1 MQTNIY
7 IYILF
12 LDLCFEV
19 KILTSETQTFVYP
32 MMIEYFNTNHLPR
45 SARKYVIMK
54 HKEIKWKSH
63 KIHPLYARTHYIYI
77 YIYMNSRFIEIL
89 KQIKI

>member
-1 MQTNIY
+1 MQTNIYIY

-32 MMIEYFNTNHLPR
+32 MMIEYFQYEPLT
-45 SARKYVIMK
+45 KEC
-54 HKEIKWKSH
+54 KEICDYEAQGDKMEE
-63 KIHPLYARTHYIYI
+63 P
-77 YIYMNSRFIEIL
+77 
-89 KQIKI
+89 